1 MRGQFHLAK
10 RAAVL
15 ATALAWMAFW
25 FWTFS
30 YSYSSSFFVYN
41 RHSRLPVFGAAL
53 FAAAAILVS
62 AWRQWSSRRS
72 ILVAC
77 VRHAVWSALALSPF
91 VVVSGVLM
99 RAPHPWRPSAD
110 DAMGTGIDFMILCAL
125 AIVSVLLLA
134 LALSVR
140 RIVEKARGRA
150 PRGTATCEE
159 ERAVGGRT
167 GG

>member
-1 MRGQFHLAK
+1 LRGQLDLAK

-15 ATALAWMAFW
+15 AAALAWMAFW

-30 YSYSSSFFVYN
+30 CSYSSSFFVYN

-62 AWRQWSSRRS
+62 GWRQWSSRRA

-77 VRHAVWSALALSPF
+77 VRHAAWSALALVPF
-91 VVVSGVLM
+91 VIVSGVLM

-134 LALSVR
+134 LALAVR
-140 RIVEKARGRA
+140 GMVSRGE
-150 PRGTATCEE
+150 PPS
-159 ERAVGGRT
+159 
-167 GG
+167 